1 MSPFPATIEQP
12 VRERVQIELDPVR
25 NAIASM
31 MLVTKWNE
39 IPSTHPWVTQ
49 TQAKLS
55 SGELFTH
62 QLVILGFFHAI
73 QPQTEWETFY
83 EYLRDLEESEP
94 EVLRDR
100 MLDAYGKVCINCDM
114 EETKN
119 LVNWDEI
126 LGSAD
131 TYVDFLMQRFG
142 EDLVDVELE
151 TKAYEY
157 VINPPALKELVTSHL
172 RWFWEMHL
180 SAEFARMQP
189 ILKESIKAFQDTDF
203 SGMSKLEAARYIT
216 GQDLDE
222 ESWQKMSKEF
232 DQFLFIPNP
241 HIGPYVT
248 RLHCDEK
255 LAIIF
260 GARQPENASVRIPEF
275 DRADIVARMSAIAD
289 DTRLRIL
296 QMISEGGEMRSQDI
310 IEAIGLSQP
319 SVSRYLKQ
327 LTVTGYLQERRD
339 NGAKAYTI
347 NRDRIEKTLKAVHK
361 FLLGN

>member
-12 VRERVQIELDPVR
+12 ARERVQIALDPVR

-31 MLVTKWNE
+31 MLITKE
-39 IPSTHPWVTQ
+39 DEMPGTHPWVTR

-55 SGELFTH
+55 TGELFTH
-62 QLVILGFFHAI
+62 KLVILGFFHAI
-73 QPQTEWETFY
+73 QPKTEWRTFS
-83 EYLRDLEESEP
+83 EYLKDLEVSDP
-94 EVLRDR
+94 TALRDR
-100 MLDAYGKVCINCDM
+100 MLGEYEKICINCDI
-114 EETKN
+114 EEAKKP
-119 LVNWDEI
+119 VDWEQI

-131 TYVDFLMQRFG
+131 AYVEFLLHRFG

-151 TKAYEY
+151 TRAYEY
-157 VINPPALKELVTSHL
+157 VINPPAMKELVISHL
-172 RWFWEMHL
+172 RWFWDQHL
-180 SAEFARMQP
+180 SAEFARLEP
-189 ILKESIKAFQDTDF
+189 ILQESIKAFQDVDYN
-203 SGMSKLEAARYIT
+203 SMSQIEAARYIT
-216 GQDLDE
+216 GQDLE
-222 ESWQKMSKEF
+222 EDKWEMMANEF
-232 DQFLFIPNP
+232 EQFLFIPNV

-248 RLHCDEK
+248 KLHCGDK

-260 GARQPENASVRIPEF
+260 GARQPENAIVRIPEL

-296 QMISEGGEMRSQDI
+296 QMISENGEMRSHEI

-327 LTVTGYLQERRD
+327 LTVTGYLQERRA
-339 NGAKAYTI
+339 NGAKAYTL
-347 NRDRIEKTLKAVHK
+347 NRNRIEKTLKAVQK